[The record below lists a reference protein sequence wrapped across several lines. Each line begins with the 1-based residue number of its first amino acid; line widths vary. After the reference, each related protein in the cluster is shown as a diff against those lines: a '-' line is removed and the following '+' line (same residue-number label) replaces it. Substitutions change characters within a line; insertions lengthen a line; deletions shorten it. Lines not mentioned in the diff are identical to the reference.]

1 MTIHEHTIAKIQH
14 LSESLAQEVSDF
26 IDFLLIKHDQT
37 QWSQWRLF
45 QEGLDLSATD
55 FSDYLANLETYEE
68 SLARGDIRW

>member
-14 LSESLAQEVSDF
+14 LPESLAREVRDF

-37 QWSQWRLF
+37 QWALWSHF
-45 QEGLDLSATD
+45 QEGLDLSEAD